1 MKLEISIKQKLL
13 TVLVVGF
20 CLLSLNACEVFKRK
34 YVDPKVGMTQEQIV
48 SQTRWGAPWQKKTLN
63 TSGGRTEIWYWGPSN
78 GSWIMFQNGV
88 VTAVYE

>member
-1 MKLEISIKQKLL
+1 MLGRSIPKY
-13 TVLVVGF
+13 VLVFVF
-20 CLLSLNACEVFKRK
+20 VLNLNACEVFQRR

-48 SQTRWGAPWQKKTLN
+48 SQTRWGHPWQKKTLN
-63 TSGGRTEIWYWGPSN
+63 TSGGRTEIWYWGASN

>member
-1 MKLEISIKQKLL
+1 MKQLNSNKRKVFSFFVGGIFLL
-13 TVLVVGF
+13 G
-20 CLLSLNACEVFKRK
+20 LNACEVFQRR

-48 SQTRWGAPWQKKTLN
+48 SQTRWGSPWQKKTLN
-63 TSGGRTEIWYWGPSN
+63 TSGGKTEIWYWGASN